1 MRRRYG
7 YPPESRGTLDTA
19 AATRFPALV
28 ARSNRPVARV
38 LALGALALVAAAA
51 AVILFVRGPAPPAPS
66 EALDPFVA
74 AWSRGDDRAA
84 AALTTDPAAAGA
96 ALAANRRG
104 LDGARVQATTQDV
117 AKEGDTARATLRL
130 RWNVPGIGAWSY
142 RTRVALE
149 RKDKHWKVVWAPTV
163 VHPRLSGGRRLG
175 TVRDP
180 DARAPILDRQ
190 GQPLVTARQ
199 VVRIGLDRATVKD
212 IDASAAALAGVLHV
226 DGNALASAAK
236 RAGPKQFVEAVTLR
250 ASDYPST
257 LAQQVEA
264 IQGAQAVPST
274 QQLAPSKSFARAL
287 LGTVG
292 PATAEQIQRSKGKVG
307 VGDDVG
313 QFGLEARYQDQ
324 LAGTPTRRI
333 VIRSRTGAPV
343 ATLLSRA
350 GRKGR
355 ELRTTLDRPVQAAAE
370 SALGATGKKSA
381 LVVVQPST
389 GDVLAV
395 ANRPTD
401 AAYDRAIDG
410 RYAPGSTFK
419 VVTTAALLRAGLKTT
434 DTVDCPKTITV
445 EGKVFKNF
453 EGEAAGAV
461 PFARDFAQ
469 SCNTAFVSLAKRLAP
484 DALTRTARDF
494 GLGRMGASQVPAGR
508 TAVERAATMIGQDR
522 IVASPLAMA
531 GVAATVADGRWRAP
545 RLVATD
551 RRQAGP
557 ALDQGELSTL
567 RTLMRSVVTSG
578 TGTALA
584 PVPGEVAGKSGT
596 AEYGSGD
603 PPPTH
608 AWFIAFRGDL
618 AVAVLVENGRSGGS
632 VAAPIAAR
640 VFQARGAAQ
649 TTATTPPP

>member
-1 MRRRYG
+1 M
-7 YPPESRGTLDTA
+7 
-19 AATRFPALV
+19 
-28 ARSNRPVARV
+28 VARV
-38 LALGALALVAAAA
+38 LAVGALALVAGAA
-51 AVILFVRGPAPPAPS
+51 AVIVFVRGAEPPGPS
-66 EALDPFVA
+66 EALDPFVS
-74 AWSRGDDRAA
+74 AWSRGDDRGAA
-84 AALTTDPAAAGA
+84 AQTTDPAAAGA

-104 LDGARVQATTQDV
+104 LDGARVQAATEAV
-117 AKEGDTARATLRL
+117 AESDDTARATVRA

-142 RTRVALE
+142 RTRIALE
-149 RKDKHWKVVWAPTV
+149 RRDGHWKVVWAPTV
-163 VHPRLSGGRRLG
+163 VHPRLSAGRRLG
-175 TVRDP
+175 TVRESDT
-180 DARAPILDRQ
+180 RAPIVDRE
-190 GQPLVTARQ
+190 GRPLVSARR

-212 IDASAAALAGVLHV
+212 VDASAAALAAVLHV
-226 DGNALASAAK
+226 DGDRLAGAAK

-250 ASDYPST
+250 AAAYPPA

-264 IQGAQAVPST
+264 IQGAQVVQGT
-274 QQLAPSKSFARAL
+274 EQLAPSKSFGRAL
-287 LGTVG
+287 LGTVA
-292 PATAEQIQRSKGKVG
+292 PATAEQIQRSKGKVAL
-307 VGDDVG
+307 GDEVG

-324 LAGTPTRRI
+324 LAGTPARRI

-343 ATLLSRA
+343 ATLLERR

-355 ELRTTLDRPVQAAAE
+355 ALRTTLDRPVQAAAE
-370 SALGATGKKSA
+370 LALGATRQKSA
-381 LVVVQPST
+381 LVAVQPST

-419 VVTTAALLRAGLKTT
+419 VVTTAALLRAGVKTS

-445 EGKVFKNF
+445 GGKDFKNF
-453 EGEAAGAV
+453 EGEAVGAV

-469 SCNTAFVSLAKRLAP
+469 SCNTAFVSLAKRLER

-494 GLGRMGASQVPAGR
+494 GLGRTDASTVPAGR
-508 TAVERAATMIGQDR
+508 DAVERAASMIGQDR

-551 RRQAGP
+551 RHQSGP
-557 ALDQGELSTL
+557 TLDQGELTTL
-567 RTLMRSVVTSG
+567 RELMRSVVTSG

-584 PVPGEVAGKSGT
+584 TIPGEVAGKTGT
-596 AEYGSGD
+596 AEYGAGN

-608 AWFIAFRGDL
+608 AWFIALRGDL
-618 AVAVLVENGRSGGS
+618 AISVLVEKGRSGGS

-640 VFQARGAAQ
+640 FYQALAAVQ
-649 TTATTPPP
+649 SAASTPPP

>member
-1 MRRRYG
+1 M
-7 YPPESRGTLDTA
+7 
-19 AATRFPALV
+19 
-28 ARSNRPVARV
+28 ARSNRVARV
-38 LALGALALVAAAA
+38 LALGALALVAGAA
-51 AVILFVRGPAPPAPS
+51 AVILFVRGAAPPAPS

-74 AWSRGDDRAA
+74 AWSRGDDRGA
-84 AALTTDPAAAGA
+84 AALTTAPAAAAA

-117 AKEGDTARATLRL
+117 AKQGDTARATLRL

-149 RKDKHWKVVWAPTV
+149 RKDKHWKVAWAPTV
-163 VHPRLSGGRRLG
+163 VHPRLSAGRRLG

-180 DARAPILDRQ
+180 DARAPILDRR

-343 ATLLSRA
+343 ATLLSRP

-370 SALGATGKKSA
+370 SALGATPKKSA
-381 LVVVQPST
+381 LVVLQPST
-389 GDVLAV
+389 GDILAV

-494 GLGRMGASQVPAGR
+494 GLGRTSASQVPAGR

-551 RRQAGP
+551 RHQAGP
-557 ALDQGELSTL
+557 ALDQDELSTL
-567 RTLMRSVVTSG
+567 RALMRSVVTSG

-596 AEYGSGD
+596 AEYGGGN

-640 VFQARGAAQ
+640 FFQALGAAQ
-649 TTATTPPP
+649 TTATAPPP

>member
-1 MRRRYG
+1 M
-7 YPPESRGTLDTA
+7 LDTA
-19 AATRFPALV
+19 AATRFSALV
-28 ARSNRPVARV
+28 ARSNPAVARV
-38 LALGALALVAAAA
+38 IALGALALVAVAAV
-51 AVILFVRGPAPPAPS
+51 VILFVRGAAPPEPS

-74 AWSRGDDRAA
+74 AWSRGDDRGA
-84 AALTTDPAAAGA
+84 AALTSDPAAAGA

-104 LDGARVQATTQDV
+104 LDGARLRASTQDV
-117 AKEGDTARATLRL
+117 AKSGDTARATVRL
-130 RWNVPGIGAWSY
+130 SWNVPGIGTWSY
-142 RTRVALE
+142 RTRIALE
-149 RKDKHWKVVWAPTV
+149 RHGGHWKVVWAPTV
-163 VHPRLSGGRRLG
+163 VHPRLTAGRRLG

-199 VVRIGLDRATVKD
+199 VVRIGIDRATVKD
-212 IDASAAALAGVLHV
+212 VDASAAALAGVLHV
-226 DGNALASAAK
+226 DGDALASAAK
-236 RAGPKQFVEAVTLR
+236 RAGPQQFVEAVTLR
-250 ASDYPST
+250 ASDYPSA

-274 QQLAPSKSFARAL
+274 QQLAPSKAFARAL

-343 ATLLSRA
+343 ATLLSRP

-370 SALGATGKKSA
+370 AALGATKQKSA
-381 LVVVQPST
+381 LVAVQPLT

-419 VVTTAALLRAGLKTT
+419 VVTTAALLRAGVKTT

-453 EGEAAGAV
+453 EGAAAGAV

-469 SCNTAFVSLAKRLAP
+469 SCNTAFVSLAKRLEP

-494 GLGRMGASQVPAGR
+494 GLGRTSASQVPAGR
-508 TAVERAATMIGQDR
+508 DAVERAATMIGQDR

-551 RRQAGP
+551 KHETGP

-584 PVPGEVAGKSGT
+584 SVPGEVAGKSGT
-596 AEYGSGD
+596 AEYGGGD

-618 AVAVLVENGRSGGS
+618 AIAVLVENGRSGGS

-640 VFQARGAAQ
+640 FFQALAAVQ
-649 TTATTPPP
+649 ANATAPPP

>member
-7 YPPESRGTLDTA
+7 YPPESQGLLDRA

-28 ARSNRPVARV
+28 ARSNPAVARAI
-38 LALGALALVAAAA
+38 ALGALALVAVATV
-51 AVILFVRGPAPPAPS
+51 VILFVRGSGPPAPT
-66 EALDPFVA
+66 EALDPFLA

-84 AALTTDPAAAGA
+84 AALTSDPAAAAA
-96 ALAANRRG
+96 ALTANRRG
-104 LDGARVQATTQDV
+104 LDGARVRASTQDV
-117 AKEGDTARATLRL
+117 AKNGDTARATLRL
-130 RWNVPGIGAWSY
+130 SWNVPGIGAWSY

-149 RKDKHWKVVWAPTV
+149 RHGEHWKIVWAPTV
-163 VHPRLSGGRRLG
+163 VHPRLSAGRRLG
-175 TVRDP
+175 TVREP
-180 DARAPILDRQ
+180 DARAPILDRR
-190 GQPLVTARQ
+190 GRPLVTARQ

-212 IDASAAALAGVLHV
+212 VDASAAALAGVLHV
-226 DGNALASAAK
+226 DANALASAAR

-264 IQGAQAVPST
+264 IQGAQAVPGT

-292 PATAEQIQRSKGKVG
+292 PATAEQIQRAKGRVG

-313 QFGLEARYQDQ
+313 QFGLEARYQRQ

-333 VIRSRTGAPV
+333 VIRSRSGAPV
-343 ATLLSRA
+343 ATLLTRP

-355 ELRTTLDRPVQAAAE
+355 ELRTTLDREVQAAAE
-370 SALGATGKKSA
+370 SALGATGQKSA
-381 LVVVQPST
+381 LVAVQPST

-445 EGKVFKNF
+445 SGKVFKNF

-469 SCNTAFVSLAKRLAP
+469 SCNTAFVSLAKRVAP

-494 GLGRMGASQVPAGR
+494 GLGRTRASQVPAGR
-508 TAVERAATMIGQDR
+508 DAVERAATMIGQDR

-551 RRQAGP
+551 KHQTGP

-567 RTLMRSVVTSG
+567 RALMRSVVTSG

-584 PVPGEVAGKSGT
+584 SVPGEVAGKSGT
-596 AEYGSGD
+596 AEYGGGN

-618 AVAVLVENGRSGGS
+618 AIAVLVENGRSGGS

-640 VFQARGAAQ
+640 FFQALGTAQ
-649 TTATTPPP
+649 TPPP

>member
-1 MRRRYG
+1 MPRRYG
-7 YPPESRGTLDTA
+7 YPPDSRGGLDTA

-28 ARSNRPVARV
+28 PRSNRAVARV
-38 LALGALALVAAAA
+38 LALGALTLVAGAA
-51 AVILFVRGPAPPAPS
+51 AVILFVRGAEPPGPG

-74 AWSRGDDRAA
+74 AWSRGDDRGA
-84 AALTTDPAAAGA
+84 AALTSDPAAAGA

-104 LDGARVQATTQDV
+104 LDGARVRATTQDV
-117 AKEGDTARATLRL
+117 AEEGDTARATLRL
-130 RWNVPGIGAWSY
+130 RWNVPAIGTWSY

-149 RKDKHWKVVWAPTV
+149 RHGGHWKVVWAPTV
-163 VHPRLSGGRRLG
+163 VHPRLSARRRLG

-190 GQPLVTARQ
+190 GRPLVTARQ
-199 VVRIGLDRATVKD
+199 VVRVGLDRATVKD
-212 IDASAAALAGVLHV
+212 INASAAALAGVLHV

-236 RAGPKQFVEAVTLR
+236 RAGPKQFVEAVTVR

-264 IQGAQAVPST
+264 IQGAQAVPTT
-274 QQLAPSKSFARAL
+274 QQLAPSKTFARAL

-307 VGDDVG
+307 VGDEVG
-313 QFGLEARYQDQ
+313 QFGLEARYQHQ

-343 ATLLSRA
+343 ATLLSRR

-370 SALGATGKKSA
+370 SALGATAKKSA
-381 LVVVQPST
+381 LVAVQPST

-395 ANRPTD
+395 ANRPTE

-419 VVTTAALLRAGLKTT
+419 VVTTAALLRAGLETT

-445 EGKVFKNF
+445 EGKAFKNF
-453 EGEAAGAV
+453 EGEAAGPV
-461 PFARDFAQ
+461 PFARDFSQ

-484 DALTRTARDF
+484 AALTRTARDF
-494 GLGRMGASQVPAGR
+494 GLGRTSASQVPAGR
-508 TAVERAATMIGQDR
+508 NAVERAATMIGQDR

-545 RLVATD
+545 RLVAAD
-551 RRQAGP
+551 RHQAGP
-557 ALDQGELSTL
+557 ALDQDELSTL

-584 PVPGEVAGKSGT
+584 SVPGEVAGKSGT
-596 AEYGSGD
+596 AEYGGGD

-618 AVAVLVENGRSGGS
+618 AVAVLVENGRSGGT
-632 VAAPIAAR
+632 VAGPIAAR
-640 VFQARGAAQ
+640 FFQALGAVQ

>member
-1 MRRRYG
+1 L
-7 YPPESRGTLDTA
+7 LDTA
-19 AATRFPALV
+19 AATRFSALV
-28 ARSNRPVARV
+28 ARSNPAVARV
-38 LALGALALVAAAA
+38 LALGALALVAVAAV
-51 AVILFVRGPAPPAPS
+51 VILFVRGAAPPGPD

-74 AWSRGDDRAA
+74 AWSRGDDRGAAALTSDPAAAA
-84 AALTTDPAAAGA
+84 AALS
-96 ALAANRRG
+96 ANRRG
-104 LDGARVQATTQDV
+104 LDGARVRASTQDV
-117 AKEGDTARATLRL
+117 AKSGDTARATVRL
-130 RWNVPGIGAWSY
+130 SWNVPGIGAWAY

-149 RKDKHWKVVWAPTV
+149 RRDGHWKVVWAPTV
-163 VHPRLSGGRRLG
+163 VHPRLTAGRRLG

-190 GQPLVTARQ
+190 GRPLVSARQ
-199 VVRIGLDRATVKD
+199 VVRIGIDRASVKD
-212 IDASAAALAGVLHV
+212 VDASAAALAAVLHV
-226 DGNALASAAK
+226 DGGALASAAK

-250 ASDYPST
+250 ASAYPPT

-264 IQGAQAVPST
+264 IQGTQVVQST
-274 QQLAPSKSFARAL
+274 QQLAPSKAFARAL

-292 PATAEQIQRSKGKVG
+292 AATAEQIQRSKGKVG

-343 ATLLSRA
+343 ATLLSRP

-370 SALGATGKKSA
+370 TALGATRQKSA
-381 LVVVQPST
+381 LVAVQPST

-419 VVTTAALLRAGLKTT
+419 VVTTAALLRAGVKTT

-469 SCNTAFVSLAKRLAP
+469 SCNTAFVSLAKRLEP

-494 GLGRMGASQVPAGR
+494 GLGRTSASQVPAGR
-508 TAVERAATMIGQDR
+508 DAVERAATMIGQDR

-531 GVAATVADGRWRAP
+531 GVAATVANGRWRAP
-545 RLVATD
+545 RLIASDKHET
-551 RRQAGP
+551 GP

-567 RTLMRSVVTSG
+567 RALMRSVVTSG

-584 PVPGEVAGKSGT
+584 SVPGEVAGKSGT
-596 AEYGSGD
+596 AEYGGGD

-608 AWFIAFRGDL
+608 AWFIALRGDL
-618 AVAVLVENGRSGGS
+618 AIAVLVENGRSGGS

-640 VFQARGAAQ
+640 FYQALDAVQ
-649 TTATTPPP
+649 VNATTPPP